1 MPQGK
6 RHGSAPPPVR
16 GADRIG
22 ALPDPILQHVL
33 SFLPAQAAVRTCVLA
48 RRWRHL
54 WRSTRGL
61 RVVGL
66 DGADAVQGL
75 RKFMDHLLVLRDRA
89 ADLDAVEIRFDRF
102 SVADD
107 EAYVNLWTR
116 FAVMSRVRDLTVHI
130 GASSYLDLDN
140 LPLVSQH
147 LRVMNL
153 DGLSLQQKFL
163 DLAGC
168 PALEVLN
175 MQHCDI
181 SVGRISSRSLKHLSL
196 RSCRSNS
203 NCWVHVSAPG
213 LASLVLVRFGGTTP
227 FLENMALLETARL
240 DLSDDFDVC
249 FDYDSDENSVPFNKD
264 DSGDS
269 VLLGALSGAK
279 HLELVSA
286 FQNFVFRRDLRQC
299 PTFSKLKTLLLGE
312 DWSEAPDLD
321 ALACILKHSPVLEKL
336 TLQLFT
342 NKGPKQEMKMKG
354 SYSSAERSAAI
365 SEHLKIVQV
374 QCNVVTQ
381 GVYKVLKFLC
391 AFNIRFNFE

>member
-1 MPQGK
+1 MPPPQEGK
-6 RHGSAPPPVR
+6 RAALACGGDV
-16 GADRIG
+16 IG

-33 SFLPAQAAVRTCVLA
+33 SFLPAQA
-48 RRWRHL
+48 
-54 WRSTRGL
+54 TRGL
-61 RVVGL
+61 RFVGL

-116 FAVMSRVRDLTVHI
+116 FAVTSKVRDLTVHI

-269 VLLGALSGAK
+269 VLLAALSGAK
-279 HLELVSA
+279 HLEL
-286 FQNFVFRRDLRQC
+286 FVFRRDLRQC
-299 PTFSKLKTLLLGE
+299 PTFSKLKTVLLSE

-321 ALACILKHSPVLEKL
+321 ALACVLKHSPVLEKL

-365 SEHLKIVQV
+365 SEHLKVVEV
-374 QCNVVTQ
+374 QCNVVNQ
-381 GVYKVLKFLC
+381 GVFKVLKFLC
-391 AFNIRFNFE
+391 AFNIRFSFE